1 MVQTRSQAKKRHSL
15 KRSVRR
21 VYRKRVKNSTCRNK
35 RSTVCAKTTGCN
47 VARGRKRTYCRK
59 SRNRKSRN
67 RKASLSM
74 KK

>member
-1 MVQTRSQAKKRHSL
+1 MVHTRSQAKKQHSI

-35 RSTVCAKTTGCN
+35 RSTVCTKTVGCK

-59 SRNRKSRN
+59 TRN
-67 RKASLSM
+67 RKA
-74 KK
+74 